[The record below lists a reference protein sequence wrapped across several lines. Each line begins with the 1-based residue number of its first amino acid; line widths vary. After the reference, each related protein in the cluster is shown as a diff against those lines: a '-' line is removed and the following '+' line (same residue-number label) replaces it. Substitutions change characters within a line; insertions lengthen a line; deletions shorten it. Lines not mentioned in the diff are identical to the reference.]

1 MCVCKQYVS
10 HREGS
15 SWPLLKY
22 NAFSDRPATLEL
34 GYCVYKD
41 FRPLIAGLNGSRFHS
56 VFGIQLRRSF
66 RRSLTRY
73 IWLPLSNRTFYA
85 SGKQSDKFALLIMLI
100 RPYFK
105 LFSPV
110 SSLVCMYAAKTK
122 ITHLWVYSF
131 YHTHVCEF
139 IKLYNLLRST
149 CFSGTL
155 LPYIKG
161 KCTLYCG

>member
-1 MCVCKQYVS
+1 M
-10 HREGS
+10 
-15 SWPLLKY
+15 LKY

-110 SSLVCMYAAKTK
+110 SSLVCMYAAKIK
-122 ITHLWVYSF
+122 ITHLWVTLSTIPPCVSLLNYISCLDQPVSLGVY
-131 YHTHVCEF
+131 YH
-139 IKLYNLLRST
+139 I
-149 CFSGTL
+149 
-155 LPYIKG
+155 
-161 KCTLYCG
+161 